1 MACMWTA
8 RRVAGS
14 EQRLRTDVSCTLFL
28 CEPED
33 YEGGERVCAFFWA
46 HSTVRDDARRSMLF
60 GLDQAITGLRG
71 KFGETEESV
80 SLAGHYHN
88 LLRMWA
94 ET

>member
-1 MACMWTA
+1 MWTA

-14 EQRLRTDVSCTLFL
+14 EQRLRTDVSCTLLL

-33 YEGGERVCAFFWA
+33 YEGGEQAGSFFWA
-46 HSTVRDDARRSMLF
+46 QSMVRNDARRAMLHEM
-60 GLDQAITGLRG
+60 DQAITGLRG